1 MQKQKIIMLST
12 LFAASLAGCKWQDDF
27 RDRQQP
33 QILEQP
39 RRPTLNVDSVDYE
52 GDELHEQ
59 AVDEFTTPLPAID
72 GLNEIPEVPE
82 YPAGV
87 EVR

>member
-12 LFAASLAGCKWQDDF
+12 LILVILTGCKWQDDF

-39 RRPTLNVDSVDYE
+39 RRPTLNVDSVDYVGDPLN
-52 GDELHEQ
+52 GDEEE
-59 AVDEFTTPLPAID
+59 DIDNTCLPNID
-72 GLNEIPEVPE
+72 GLHAIPEIQESP
-82 YPAGV
+82 GL
-87 EVR
+87 